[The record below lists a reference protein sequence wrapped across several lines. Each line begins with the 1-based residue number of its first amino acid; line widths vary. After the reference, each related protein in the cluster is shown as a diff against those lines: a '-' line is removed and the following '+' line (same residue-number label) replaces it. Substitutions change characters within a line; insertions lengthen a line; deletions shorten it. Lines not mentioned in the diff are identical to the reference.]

1 MIEITRGDNKK
12 IIVKRINKYDGQVI
26 KQKPDKMYFT
36 VKYDYNIKDAL
47 FQKQLDDGITFND
60 SDYTYT
66 IDILPKDTSKLP
78 YGKLLFDIEI
88 ITNDIVSTVY
98 KGEINLTGEVTH
110 EYNKIE
116 V

>member
-1 MIEITRGDNKK
+1 MIELTRGDNKK
-12 IIVKRINKYDGQVI
+12 IIVKRINKSDGQVI

-36 VKYDYNIKDAL
+36 VKYDYNMKEPL
-47 FQKQLDDGITFND
+47 FQKQLDDGITFDDNN
-60 SDYTYT
+60 YTYT

-88 ITNDIVSTVY
+88 VKNDIVSTVY